1 MYLYGC
7 IFVFVSLHIYRCV
20 FFSSKNGTA
29 TVGSGGLMDLSK
41 VNLCISVIV
50 FVFVFVYFAFVFVF
64 VFVRRLKP
72 NYYQLVGN
80 VTSANGSSTDAR
92 GGEDLWLYFAI
103 GGK

>member
-50 FVFVFVYFAFVFVF
+50 FVFVFV
-64 VFVRRLKP
+64 RRLKP